1 MRAMKTVREHE
12 MEEEATA
19 FLASLSPA
27 KSGATIVTFSGD
39 LGAGKTT
46 FVKGIAHALG
56 IEEHVT
62 SPTFVIMKIYQLSGQ
77 KFQRLVHIDAY
88 RLKGMHHLKVLGWE
102 KLIEDPRNLI
112 CIEWPE
118 KIEGAIPGDAIRISL
133 SYSDEHTRE
142 ILYGNKKD
150 N

>member
-56 IEEHVT
+56 IEEHIT
-62 SPTFVIMKIYQLSGQ
+62 SPTFVILKIYDLHGQ
-77 KFQRLVHIDAY
+77 KFERLIHMDAY
-88 RLKGMHHLKVLGWE
+88 RLKGRQHLKVLGWDE
-102 KLIEDPRNLI
+102 LVKDPGNLI
-112 CIEWPE
+112 LVEWPE
-118 KIEGAIPGDAIRISL
+118 KIGEAIPEGAKRISL
-133 SYSDEHTRE
+133 RYSDEGRH
-142 ILYGNKKD
+142 IIYG
-150 N
+150 

>member
-1 MRAMKTVREHE
+1 

-56 IEEHVT
+56 IEEHIT
-62 SPTFVIMKIYQLSGQ
+62 SPTFVILKIYDLHGQ
-77 KFQRLVHIDAY
+77 KFERLIHMDAY
-88 RLKGMHHLKVLGWE
+88 RLKGRQHLKVLGWDE
-102 KLIEDPRNLI
+102 LVKDPGNLI
-112 CIEWPE
+112 LVEWPE
-118 KIEGAIPGDAIRISL
+118 KIGEAIPEGAKRISL
-133 SYSDEHTRE
+133 RYSDEGRH
-142 ILYGNKKD
+142 IIYG
-150 N
+150 

>member
-1 MRAMKTVREHE
+1 MKTVREHE

-56 IEEHVT
+56 IEEHIT
-62 SPTFVIMKIYQLSGQ
+62 SPTFVILKIYDLHGQ
-77 KFQRLVHIDAY
+77 KFERLIHMDAY
-88 RLKGMHHLKVLGWE
+88 RLKGRQHLKVLGWDE
-102 KLIEDPRNLI
+102 LVKDPGNLI
-112 CIEWPE
+112 LVEWPE
-118 KIEGAIPGDAIRISL
+118 KIGEAIPEGAKRISL
-133 SYSDEHTRE
+133 RYSDEGRH
-142 ILYGNKKD
+142 IIYG
-150 N
+150 